1 MEQMNG
7 DITVRVQLRNIF
19 SLITVLNMKIVVPFL
34 LFVSTFTSCDKKH
47 LSKESDKI
55 QNTFAVCFANVDTTK
70 VGQSISCGNGVY
82 KLINEKYVLWVSL
95 RFPVQYD
102 SCYIVTIDSLNGIGT
117 AQLVFYPQDKATLA
131 DHCNDIII
139 CNNPIP
145 TKTLIAERGQLLIG
159 FSNPTMLQGYKTQ
172 HTSVLIKNLVF
183 VDKDTGEKIE
193 IKNEL
198 IWKVL
203 YLGTP
208 C

>member
-1 MEQMNG
+1 MNG

-34 LFVSTFTSCDKKH
+34 LFVATFTSCDNQH

-102 SCYIVTIDSLNGIGT
+102 SCYIVTIDSLNGIET

-131 DHCNDIII
+131 NHCSDIVI

-172 HTSVLIKNLVF
+172 HTSVFIKNLVF